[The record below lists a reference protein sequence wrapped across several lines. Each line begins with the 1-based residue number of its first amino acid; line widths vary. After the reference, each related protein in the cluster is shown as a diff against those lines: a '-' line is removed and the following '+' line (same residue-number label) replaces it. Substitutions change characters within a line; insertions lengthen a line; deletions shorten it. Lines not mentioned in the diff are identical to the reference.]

1 MSLEYVEIN
10 GANLPAP
17 TPADEATLRKRYE
30 EEKAKFTSPEQRQA
44 SHILITGD
52 GAEAKANKIAAEAKA
67 AGADFGALAKANSED
82 PAPRTRAVTWAGSSV
97 VRWSSRSRTR
107 CLRPRLVT

>member
-17 TPADEATLRKRYE
+17 VPVDEATLRKRYE

-52 GAEAKANKIAAEAKA
+52 GAEAKANRIAAEAKTVGCRLRC
-67 AGADFGALAKANSED
+67 AGQGQFG
-82 PAPRTRAVTWAGSSV
+82 
-97 VRWSSRSRTR
+97 RSGLQGPGR
-107 CLRPRLVT
+107 